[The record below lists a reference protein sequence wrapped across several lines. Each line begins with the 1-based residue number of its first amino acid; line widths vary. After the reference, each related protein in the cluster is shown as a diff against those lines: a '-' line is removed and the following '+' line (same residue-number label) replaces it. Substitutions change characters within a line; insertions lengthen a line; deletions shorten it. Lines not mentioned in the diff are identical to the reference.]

1 MMLIAEEFAVKFASN
16 QCDLTFDQR
25 ILLVEIAGSPNG
37 GGHMARWLAGIAAVL
52 LLVTGAVLAFQRDR
66 DSPALPPAPTPR
78 LASATAVP
86 LSAIPNPPEADPKS
100 KEQRRFERS
109 DKNEDGRIS
118 LAELT
123 EPRRKAFAK
132 LDSNSDG
139 RLSFE
144 EWASRTIEKFEGAD
158 ADKSQWLTAAEFAST
173 APKTRKKPACSC

>member
-1 MMLIAEEFAVKFASN
+1 
-16 QCDLTFDQR
+16 
-25 ILLVEIAGSPNG
+25 
-37 GGHMARWLAGIAAVL
+37 MARWLAGIAAVL
-52 LLVTGAVLAFQRDR
+52 LLITGGVLAFRGDGKAP
-66 DSPALPPAPTPR
+66 SLPAAPRPR

-144 EWASRTIEKFEGAD
+144 EWAARTIDKFEGAD
-158 ADKSQWLTAAEFAST
+158 ADSSRWLTPAEFAST